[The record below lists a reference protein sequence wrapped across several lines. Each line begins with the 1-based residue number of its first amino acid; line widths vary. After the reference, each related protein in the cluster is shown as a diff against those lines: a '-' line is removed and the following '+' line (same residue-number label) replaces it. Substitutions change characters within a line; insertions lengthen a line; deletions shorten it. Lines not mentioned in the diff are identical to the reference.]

1 MLVNIGL
8 INYVFEYVN
17 LYYTIIIL
25 YYTFYELV
33 RVRLS
38 VLGCS
43 NKYFIGTDQP

>member
-17 LYYTIIIL
+17 LFYYT
-25 YYTFYELV
+25 YYELV
-33 RVRLS
+33 RVRLL

-43 NKYFIGTDQP
+43 NKYSISTDQP